1 MNDDKIS
8 QAWDYLIET
17 GIATEQ
23 TLQVATSLAG
33 YTLETL
39 ESVLYILTGYRSFDF
54 DDDESGE
61 EE

>member
-8 QAWDYLIET
+8 EVWDFLIDS
-17 GIATEQ
+17 GVAEQ

-39 ESVLYILTGYRSFDF
+39 ESVLFIITGCRSLGQLTGE
-54 DDDESGE
+54 DEE
-61 EE
+61 